1 MYLPRNSFALFLYVM
16 LNVKT
21 FQNRLLV
28 GVVNKRQISFFH
40 WSLLSISNRKLLHKR
55 FLPKS
60 RL

>member
-40 WSLLSISNRKLLHKR
+40 
-55 FLPKS
+55 
-60 RL
+60 